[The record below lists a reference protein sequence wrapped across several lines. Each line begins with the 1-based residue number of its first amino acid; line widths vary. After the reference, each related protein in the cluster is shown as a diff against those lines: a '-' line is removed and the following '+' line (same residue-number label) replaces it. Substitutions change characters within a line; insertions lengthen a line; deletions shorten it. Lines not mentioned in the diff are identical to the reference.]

1 MRGGTQG
8 LVDARYGS
16 LRTSA
21 VLLLGLDVLYFF
33 GCYLCANLSGEPIWR
48 FHGLVATG
56 ADTITPILLRYIV
69 LGYAIV
75 SLPMVL
81 HGRGLALAIHIPRGK
96 RTTSIQTVEPIE
108 SAYAHYRRTYRMVF
122 GILST
127 VNLFGAAYFVAYGE
141 FWLLLL
147 ASCIG
152 FAAKLVVFPGLRSFN
167 RWMWRVLDTV
177 RESPAT

>member
-1 MRGGTQG
+1 LKGGTQG
-8 LVDARYGS
+8 LVDARHRS

-21 VLLLGLDVLYFF
+21 VLITALDVFYFF
-33 GCYLCANLSGEPIWR
+33 GCYLSANLGGKPVWLFPGLAGSG
-48 FHGLVATG
+48 AG
-56 ADTITPILLRYIV
+56 AITPVLLRYVV

-81 HGRGLALAIHIPRGK
+81 HGRGLALSIHIPRGK
-96 RTTSIQTVEPIE
+96 RTTTSLLVEPIE
-108 SAYAHYRRTYRMVF
+108 SAYFHYRRTYRMVF
-122 GILST
+122 GILSL

-147 ASCIG
+147 VSCIG
-152 FAAKLVVFPGLRSFN
+152 FLAKLVVFPGLRGFN

-177 RESPAT
+177 RDSPAT